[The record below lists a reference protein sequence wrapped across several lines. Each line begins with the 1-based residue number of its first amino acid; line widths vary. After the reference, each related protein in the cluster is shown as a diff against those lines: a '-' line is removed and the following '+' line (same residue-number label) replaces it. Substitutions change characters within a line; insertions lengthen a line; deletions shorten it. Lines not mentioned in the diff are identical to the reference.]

1 MASTREYFINAI
13 QVLDLKGS
21 KNIPTVILYEQGSKE
36 LVGAQAI
43 AAAHTRSLL
52 LNEDFKVDLGNYDP
66 SAVNRSKFSCAD
78 GTSRPSAQLASDFL
92 HQLLNDSNEWLSRHA
107 LNLNP
112 SVLLAEPLAMSTG
125 IAEQGWLSNYRRS
138 LERILKGKGFKKID
152 FLPEPFAVFQYY
164 RYGVRHPVVAD
175 RTKHNALVLDFGGG
189 TFDVCVVSS
198 SKEGDISQSGRNSRP
213 LAGDS
218 SPIGGF
224 HINRLIAEDLLRKH
238 LRAPLQ
244 QSLKV
249 ARTRY
254 HRWRSGKVEYE
265 DLTPQHKAFFLAL
278 SSLTH
283 RIEDAKIALSR
294 SVTSWNLD
302 SPSEQ
307 AVTVAMPEDPFKS
320 DSLMV
325 SVRYSLS
332 DLRKLFITNLWPSLK
347 KVIRNTLERAQEE
360 LDGAPITVV
369 LLSGGSANI
378 GWLPQLIRKDFGEK
392 LMDVDILKLDDFQEV
407 VSKGLAVEC
416 ARRFYSAG
424 GDFAGTTYNRLCLL
438 LSPDRYPAEPRRFV
452 ARTNGLPNVSE
463 LPGVLLPSASVLR
476 EFVNTPLIWRIKM
489 ERKPRRRLDYWFL
502 RSSFDPDNIDSL
514 QNFEERTVHTPGAAK
529 SRTDRDMRVQLT
541 VAEDGTATPRFIYK
555 SATPEHPSIHVDGRP
570 FYLDMTFN
578 RPEQDPSAYLGLDFG
593 TSNSSLSYV
602 DQRSVNIYEQRSR
615 SEQWCTLNE
624 MRSVLPFPVTEPLG
638 RYFGQTES
646 LAMVARECVEAIL
659 ATAAYMAYSEMRTQ
673 TQKGKTKLFLGFT
686 QRSSGPL
693 WNFLKQC
700 LLSNAG
706 V

>member
-224 HINRLIAEDLLRKH
+224 HINRLIAEDLLRKG
-238 LRAPLQ
+238 P
-244 QSLKV
+244 
-249 ARTRY
+249 
-254 HRWRSGKVEYE
+254 G
-265 DLTPQHKAFFLAL
+265 
-278 SSLTH
+278 
-283 RIEDAKIALSR
+283 
-294 SVTSWNLD
+294 
-302 SPSEQ
+302 SPTE
-307 AVTVAMPEDPFKS
+307 T
-320 DSLMV
+320 
-325 SVRYSLS
+325 
-332 DLRKLFITNLWPSLK
+332 
-347 KVIRNTLERAQEE
+347 
-360 LDGAPITVV
+360 
-369 LLSGGSANI
+369 
-378 GWLPQLIRKDFGEK
+378 
-392 LMDVDILKLDDFQEV
+392 
-407 VSKGLAVEC
+407 
-416 ARRFYSAG
+416 
-424 GDFAGTTYNRLCLL
+424 TTY
-438 LSPDRYPAEPRRFV
+438 
-452 ARTNGLPNVSE
+452 
-463 LPGVLLPSASVLR
+463 
-476 EFVNTPLIWRIKM
+476 
-489 ERKPRRRLDYWFL
+489 
-502 RSSFDPDNIDSL
+502 
-514 QNFEERTVHTPGAAK
+514 
-529 SRTDRDMRVQLT
+529 RDC
-541 VAEDGTATPRFIYK
+541 D
-555 SATPEHPSIHVDGRP
+555 
-570 FYLDMTFN
+570 
-578 RPEQDPSAYLGLDFG
+578 
-593 TSNSSLSYV
+593 
-602 DQRSVNIYEQRSR
+602 
-615 SEQWCTLNE
+615 
-624 MRSVLPFPVTEPLG
+624 
-638 RYFGQTES
+638 
-646 LAMVARECVEAIL
+646 
-659 ATAAYMAYSEMRTQ
+659 
-673 TQKGKTKLFLGFT
+673 
-686 QRSSGPL
+686 
-693 WNFLKQC
+693 
-700 LLSNAG
+700 
-706 V
+706 